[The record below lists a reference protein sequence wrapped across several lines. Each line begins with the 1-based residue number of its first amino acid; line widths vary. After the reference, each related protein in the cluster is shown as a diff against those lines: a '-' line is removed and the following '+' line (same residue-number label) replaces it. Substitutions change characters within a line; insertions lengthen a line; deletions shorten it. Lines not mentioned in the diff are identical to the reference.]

1 MIKLMPIFAGLL
13 ALTVV
18 ATPLTVKAGQD
29 YQGKQA

>member
-18 ATPLTVKAGQD
+18 ATPLVVKAGQD
-29 YQGKQA
+29 IKGQA